1 MKKLFSTL
9 LLGMGLAMGAA
20 NAQVYVRIGPPPP
33 ARREM
38 VPVRPGPRYVWVP
51 GYYRAEGNRYVWRS
65 GAWVIPPGRQ
75 HRWVPGHWRNS
86 RRGYY
91 WVEGHWR

>member
-1 MKKLFSTL
+1 MKKLFSTVL
-9 LLGMGLAMGAA
+9 LAMGLAMGAA
-20 NAQVYVRIGPPPP
+20 NAQVYVRVGPPPAP
-33 ARREM
+33 RREV
-38 VPVRPGPRYVWVP
+38 VPVRPGPRHVWVP

-65 GAWVIPPGRQ
+65 GSWVVPPGRQ

-86 RRGYY
+86 PRGYY